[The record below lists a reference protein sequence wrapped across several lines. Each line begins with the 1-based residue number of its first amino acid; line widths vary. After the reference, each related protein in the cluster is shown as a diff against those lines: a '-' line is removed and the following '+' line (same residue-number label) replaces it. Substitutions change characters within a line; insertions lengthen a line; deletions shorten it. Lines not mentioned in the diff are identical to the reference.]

1 MPTSSA
7 AAAAATDH
15 APAHRPSRLRTHC
28 CHQSNLQ
35 SGCFHSHPSP
45 EFFRM
50 RTGFSSSPPLALVGL
65 SPHPPPPPQSPPPS
79 RAPAAPESHSKKAL
93 SGPALP
99 APVPW
104 LWVLPNWPVSF
115 FLSGL
120 SGRPGGAGRRRA
132 GVRRTGVP
140 MLVSQR
146 GPMGGP
152 SPPLGGVQISIFIAP
167 APLPPQ
173 ILMCHMRTGGL
184 GADFFWSRSP
194 KRGICCP
201 HRAP

>member
-1 MPTSSA
+1 M
-7 AAAAATDH
+7 ATDH

-115 FLSGL
+115 FFIWAQWAARG
-120 SGRPGGAGRRRA
+120 GRPPPGGGAPRRGSNA
-132 GVRRTGVP
+132 GVPKGAHGW
-140 MLVSQR
+140 SQ
-146 GPMGGP
+146 
-152 SPPLGGVQISIFIAP
+152 PPLGGSADQQFQCASSTS
-167 APLPPQ
+167 PPNP
-173 ILMCHMRTGGL
+173 HVPHENWGAGG
-184 GADFFWSRSP
+184 
-194 KRGICCP
+194 
-201 HRAP
+201 